1 MYVCACVCL
10 DLDGDEL
17 KRLVESVTCRAES
30 IASRAYVHRKHSQKA
45 MSHPHSRSH
54 GNLVDLQEGD
64 EDSAL
69 RKERLKFPSDFAI
82 DSAHRMLINRV
93 EALQALRTLIRSS
106 KAVKKRGVAREGG
119 DLESSLSEPE
129 LYQGEGDS
137 I

>member
-1 MYVCACVCL
+1 MCAGL
-10 DLDGDEL
+10 DSDEL
-17 KRLVESVTCRAES
+17 KRLVDSVTCRAES
-30 IASRAYVHRKHSQKA
+30 IASRAYAHRKHSQKS

-64 EDSAL
+64 EESAL
-69 RKERLKFPSDFAI
+69 RRERLKFPSDFAI
-82 DSAHRMLINRV
+82 DSAHRMLINRA
-93 EALQALRTLIRSS
+93 EALQALRTLIRNS
-106 KAVKKRGVAREGG
+106 KAIKKRGVAREKA